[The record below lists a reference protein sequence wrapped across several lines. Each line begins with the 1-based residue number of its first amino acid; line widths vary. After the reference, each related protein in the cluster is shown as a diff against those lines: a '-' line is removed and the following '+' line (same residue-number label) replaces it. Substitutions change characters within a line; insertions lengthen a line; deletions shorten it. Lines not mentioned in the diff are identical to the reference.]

1 MRTLDLCDATV
12 TSDLDL
18 FYLLLTDTDAS
29 TATSTGILKGL
40 NREFPP
46 DGRGP

>member
-1 MRTLDLCDATV
+1 MLAFDLCDAPATA
-12 TSDLDL
+12 DLDL
-18 FYLLLTDTDAS
+18 FHLPLTDTDTS

-46 DGRGP
+46 DRRGP